1 MPTSVGEPEDGTVAV
16 SVPPASPSAT
26 EPAGMVA
33 VEASVGSDRSE
44 PMRTSSVAPPTG
56 PELVACTIASPGA
69 APDERSTPAAGLSSE
84 AAAEAPPSEE
94 VVTCACAEA
103 AGVEAPSEALVSVE
117 FAATL
122 APAEA
127 SGVETLAA
135 ALVPEEPEPL
145 LVLALVEALAVETL
159 AEAEAVG
166 VDEALG
172 CAGGGGGGG
181 AACCTLAETLADAVV
196 PEVEVEAEAE
206 TLTLVEGVG
215 ETVAEVVVE
224 TVGASVETPGSPSA

>member
-1 MPTSVGEPEDGTVAV
+1 MGEPEDGTVAV

-135 ALVPEEPEPL
+135 ALVPEELEPEPL